1 MLFEKFLF
9 TLKLHEVMRTSSF
22 IIKKIKNP
30 HLNFDSFIELKNSK
44 IEVSLK
50 LYLKNPDL

>member
-30 HLNFDSFIELKNSK
+30 HLNFDSLIELKNSK